1 MRKKY
6 ICFFNLM
13 IKTYI
18 ANSIG
23 FYNCRAH
30 FFTISSCWIKINQS
44 FNFLPIS
51 LPTINQSIHS
61 CIQESSISTSIS
73 KRSIYQNIIPILA
86 VIPFHSL
93 SIFLFPPSAI
103 FCFLAYF
110 FLSSFIYSFFSSTN
124 VHCDSF
130 FDEFMRAFNFTNKF
144 IFNELICLSIN
155 WLISLWIK
163 QFMKQQKNC

>member
-1 MRKKY
+1 
-6 ICFFNLM
+6 M
-13 IKTYI
+13 IKACI

-30 FFTISSCWIKINQS
+30 FFTISRCWIKINQS

-93 SIFLFPPSAI
+93 SIFLFSPSAI

-110 FLSSFIYSFFSSTN
+110 FLSSFIYSLF
-124 VHCDSF
+124 HQPI
-130 FDEFMRAFNFTNKF
+130 F
-144 IFNELICLSIN
+144 IVIHS
-155 WLISLWIK
+155 LISLCVHSIS
-163 QFMKQQKNC
+163 